1 LLPNEY
7 SPALA
12 RDNADVIDT
21 GIGCI
26 TETGIIDKKGKC
38 YDVNEPLMGINIKDI
53 DGQDLNAVWSP
64 GCNSWYLSDPGKTS
78 VFGQTPRLT

>member
-1 LLPNEY
+1 
-7 SPALA
+7 
-12 RDNADVIDT
+12 
-21 GIGCI
+21 
-26 TETGIIDKKGKC
+26 
-38 YDVNEPLMGINIKDI
+38 MGINIKDI